1 MAILKVYGTA
11 ISTCTSRVLACLYE
25 MGMGSDF
32 ELMEVNVMAREQK
45 HPSYLSTKNPF
56 GQVPAFED
64 GDLTIFESRA
74 INRYIV
80 TKYKEVGPNLL
91 RLDNIKESAMVD
103 VWLEV
108 ESQNFNPPISI
119 IVYQILVRPK
129 FGGTADEKLVEA
141 NVEKLEK
148 VLDVYEERLS
158 KSKFLA
164 GDFYSLADLNHIP
177 YTNYLLKTSKA
188 SLITSRPHV
197 KAWWEN
203 ITSRPAFNKVAE
215 GMSLGG

>member
-1 MAILKVYGTA
+1 M
-11 ISTCTSRVLACLYE
+11 
-25 MGMGSDF
+25 
-32 ELMEVNVMAREQK
+32 
-45 HPSYLSTKNPF
+45 
-56 GQVPAFED
+56 
-64 GDLTIFESRA
+64 
-74 INRYIV
+74 

-177 YTNYLLKTSKA
+177 YTYYLLKTSKA

>member
-1 MAILKVYGTA
+1 
-11 ISTCTSRVLACLYE
+11 
-25 MGMGSDF
+25 
-32 ELMEVNVMAREQK
+32 
-45 HPSYLSTKNPF
+45 
-56 GQVPAFED
+56 
-64 GDLTIFESRA
+64 
-74 INRYIV
+74 
-80 TKYKEVGPNLL
+80 
-91 RLDNIKESAMVD
+91 MVD

-158 KSKFLA
+158 KSEYLA

-177 YTNYLLKTSKA
+177 YTYYLLKTSKA

>member
-1 MAILKVYGTA
+1 M
-11 ISTCTSRVLACLYE
+11 
-25 MGMGSDF
+25 
-32 ELMEVNVMAREQK
+32 
-45 HPSYLSTKNPF
+45 
-56 GQVPAFED
+56 
-64 GDLTIFESRA
+64 
-74 INRYIV
+74 